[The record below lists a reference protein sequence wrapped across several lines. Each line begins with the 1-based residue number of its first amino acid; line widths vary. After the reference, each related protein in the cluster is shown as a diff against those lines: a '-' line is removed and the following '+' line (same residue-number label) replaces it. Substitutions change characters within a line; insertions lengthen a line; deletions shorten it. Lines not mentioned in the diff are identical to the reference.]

1 LQSKAKGEK
10 ARRRLGHGMRI
21 KSQTKEVIVDVY
33 NYFEMMKK
41 KNPKMSGKCSVKRT
55 SEAIGLLLIFNEY
68 SLIIT

>member
-33 NYFEMMKK
+33 NYFELMKK
-41 KNPKMSGKCSVKRT
+41 KILRCQAHVLQKEPQK
-55 SEAIGLLLIFNEY
+55 L
-68 SLIIT
+68 